1 MILWDQSETPPN
13 RILAN
18 TLLGGVAGN
27 TRTFGASLA
36 GERVSAG
43 MPGGPVAIALW
54 KDDQSTSNQDVLRST
69 EYRSGRGWSRVVTV
83 PGTRNVG
90 DANISTLDD
99 GRRVLVWSTNGELR
113 FNLWSPGVGWQSS
126 ALVRSSA
133 RISVSTAPYLVA
145 GANGTALVVWTEA
158 VPGTGD
164 YTLFGT
170 WFDGIAWGPATPLS
184 TQAGIIIGRDS
195 VQVAADQQ
203 GSAIVVWQHTVGN
216 PNDPLGALPQWCLG
230 GAYRLEHG
238 WIGPSLAGR
247 CRRRHGRGKDR
258 GQ

>member
-1 MILWDQSETPPN
+1 MEH
-13 RILAN
+13 
-18 TLLGGVAGN
+18 
-27 TRTFGASLA
+27 
-36 GERVSAG
+36 
-43 MPGGPVAIALW
+43 
-54 KDDQSTSNQDVLRST
+54 
-69 EYRSGRGWSRVVTV
+69 
-83 PGTRNVG
+83 
-90 DANISTLDD
+90 
-99 GRRVLVWSTNGELR
+99 TNGELR
-113 FNLWSPGVGWQSS
+113 FNLWSPGVGWQTS

-133 RISVSTAPYLVA
+133 RISVSTTPYLVA

-216 PNDPLGALPQWCLG
+216 PNEPLGDRYRNGAWEAPIALSTDG
-230 GAYRLEHG
+230 S
-238 WIGPSLAGR
+238 GPSLAGR